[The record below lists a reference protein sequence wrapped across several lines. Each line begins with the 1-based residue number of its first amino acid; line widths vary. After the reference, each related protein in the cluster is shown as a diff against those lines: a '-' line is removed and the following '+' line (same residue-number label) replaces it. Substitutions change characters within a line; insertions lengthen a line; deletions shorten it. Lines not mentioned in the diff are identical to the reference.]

1 MNELEAKRIA
11 AVVSI
16 IRPDWRTGLVM
27 SVLGDERI
35 RYRTYED
42 ILVAAVAC
50 FSDSTTVKPGRIH
63 EPGHWWLTVTA
74 TAPPVKYRTITAADC
89 GICYRPAELHSKL
102 SPFDDHEW
110 EPQQPKGV
118 GPTDE
123 QRAALE
129 AARIEAEKKLTA
141 AREPETKRQPRDPAE
156 VVAEHLAKEKTD
168 A

>member
-11 AVVSI
+11 AVVSV

-27 SVLGDERI
+27 STLGDDRI
-35 RYRTYED
+35 RHRSYED
-42 ILVAAVAC
+42 VLVAAVAC
-50 FSDSTTVKPGRIH
+50 YSDMTTAKPGRIH
-63 EPGHWWLTVTA
+63 EPGRWWLTVTA
-74 TAPPVKYRTITAADC
+74 TAPPAKYRTISPRDC
-89 GICYRPAELHSKL
+89 GVCFRPAELHSKL

-129 AARIEAEKKLTA
+129 AARIEAEKAWTA
-141 AREPETKRQPRDPAE
+141 ERKPGPKREVRDPAE
-156 VVAEHLAKEKTD
+156 VIAKHVEPEEN